1 MKKTNLL
8 KLILT
13 PIALFSII
21 ACSKGK
27 TNSSSFDDEEDRVP
41 TEHGANPVIKD
52 SKEYKEFWDNK
63 SEIKL
68 KIVLAEE
75 AADFIN
81 NYQYNHDDSTYFDY
95 YVPCDVEIVVNGV
108 KRTFE
113 EVGIRQKGNMSRRHL
128 LTDGKLSLD
137 SLVHFK
143 LNFKETFD
151 DEEYDTIPELKK
163 FKSTWDDDADRK
175 ARKARRLF
183 DMEKIDIKWNRND
196 DQSKS
201 KQAYAYKTFRDN
213 DVMAPHSTLGET
225 TLQIDAGT
233 PITTTYE
240 IIEVIDEVFIQRN
253 FEKELASGDL
263 YKCTYTNKG
272 PANFS
277 KSYKVGDQIGVEDNA
292 KGYHPAYDLKTNKKK
307 NTEHLGLLNLIKVM
321 NDKTSDAETYKK
333 NIEKVLDIK
342 SFIKYESIAY
352 LCGNFDDLRNNA
364 NNYYL
369 YIASTTNMAYIIPYD
384 FDRCFGMGAEGRK
397 NYMTDFSPEST
408 KMQANEDWQKSTI
421 YWRTIC
427 SSTDSKSGF
436 SSTKR
441 VEEYRA
447 LYQKNIEDL
456 LNNKI
461 VSYDSFKTYANEYPS
476 SYRGNPDG
484 SGKDNTSFN
493 NYLSLKIAAIKKSNS
508 DGLINYDIK

>member
-1 MKKTNLL
+1 MYTYKQTVKERSRELL
-8 KLILT
+8 WNHSVRSLT
-13 PIALFSII
+13 QSRLDSRVLNPEYLDRLWDYV
-21 ACSKGK
+21 K
-27 TNSSSFDDEEDRVP
+27 SSFDKSIYYSSVVLDDLVYEDWKKFGETLYGVRRPEELKVAFFCGPEPENDVNHLVRLGVRIENIYAFENDK
-41 TEHGANPVIKD
+41 TSFKVAVD
-52 SKEYKEFWDNK
+52 SLHDSFPN
-63 SEIKL
+63 L
-68 KIVLAEE
+68 KIFRGNIL
-75 AADFIN
+75 DFLSLN
-81 NYQYNHDDSTYFDY
+81 EVKFDIIY
-95 YVPCDVEIVVNGV
+95 LDFTC
-108 KRTFE
+108 
-113 EVGIRQKGNMSRRHL
+113 SL
-128 LTDGKLSLD
+128 LTDFKTVFAILD
-137 SLVHFK
+137 SNVLADLGILIV
-143 LNFKETFD
+143 NTTF
-151 DEEYDTIPELKK
+151 P
-163 FKSTWDDDADRK
+163 
-175 ARKARRLF
+175 
-183 DMEKIDIKWNRND
+183 
-196 DQSKS
+196 
-201 KQAYAYKTFRDN
+201 
-213 DVMAPHSTLGET
+213 
-225 TLQIDAGT
+225 
-233 PITTTYE
+233 
-240 IIEVIDEVFIQRN
+240 
-253 FEKELASGDL
+253 
-263 YKCTYTNKG
+263 
-272 PANFS
+272 
-277 KSYKVGDQIGVEDNA
+277 
-292 KGYHPAYDLKTNKKK
+292 
-307 NTEHLGLLNLIKVM
+307 
-321 NDKTSDAETYKK
+321 DKTSDAETYKK